1 MKMNDFLLL
10 VPKTDLHL
18 HLDGSLRIP
27 TLIELAHSQKC
38 ELPSYTE
45 EGLLDTVFKESYQD
59 LGEYLTGFAY
69 TTRVMQ
75 DPESLERIAC
85 ELAWDCAR
93 ENVRYIEVRFAP
105 QLHVNPRMNLEQV
118 LCAVDKGLRQA
129 QTEINAHLA
138 EHGDSVLFQYGII
151 VCAMRMFASSFSW
164 YSARMM
170 NLFSESKPKEI
181 FRLAS
186 RELVRGL
193 IRIRDRFGLPI
204 VGFDL
209 AGQEDG
215 YPAVDHREAY
225 ELAHRHFVK
234 KTVHAGEAYGPESI
248 FQAITEL
255 HADRIGHGLH
265 LYDKRLLSPKNSGH
279 GDSYIQN
286 ISQYLADRRIT
297 IEICL
302 SSNMQTH
309 PEMKTLS
316 EHPFGHM
323 LRDHL
328 SLSLCTDNRTVSRT
342 NSTREFT
349 DACQTF
355 NLDLPQLR
363 NIVAY
368 GFKRSF
374 YPGSYTEKRQY
385 VRQVLD
391 RFDDLAAKV
400 EEEKS

>member
-1 MKMNDFLLL
+1 MNIHEFLYQ

-18 HLDGSLRIP
+18 HLDGSLRLS
-27 TLIELAHSQKC
+27 TLIDLAHQQKV
-38 ELPSYTE
+38 ELPSFTE
-45 EGLLDTVFKESYQD
+45 EGLLETVFKESYAD
-59 LGEYLTGFAY
+59 LGEYLTGFGF
-69 TTRVMQ
+69 TTKVMQ
-75 DPESLERIAC
+75 DPESLERISS

-93 ENVRYIEVRFAP
+93 ENVRYVEIRFAP
-105 QLHVNPRMNLEQV
+105 QLHVNSRMNLEQV
-118 LCAVDKGLRQA
+118 LCAVDNGLKKA
-129 QTEINAHLA
+129 QKEINAQLV
-138 EHGDSVLFQYGII
+138 EQGDSVLFNYGII
-151 VCAMRMFASSFSW
+151 VCAMRMFTSSFSW

-170 NLFSESKPKEI
+170 NLFSESKPQEV

-193 IRIRDRFGLPI
+193 IRIRDRFGLPL

-265 LYDKRLLSPKNSGH
+265 LYDTRLLSPKNSPH
-279 GDSYIQN
+279 GETYVRN
-286 ISQYLADRRIT
+286 LSQYLADRRIT

-309 PEMKTLS
+309 PEMHSLR

-323 LRDHL
+323 LEDHL
-328 SLSLCTDNRTVSRT
+328 SLTLCTDNRTVSRT
-342 NSTREFT
+342 TSTQEYVRAVE
-349 DACQTF
+349 TF
-355 NLDLPQLR
+355 DLNLATLR

-374 YPGSYTEKRQY
+374 FPGSYLEKRQY

-391 RFDDLAAKV
+391 RFDTLAKALEQV
-400 EEEKS
+400 